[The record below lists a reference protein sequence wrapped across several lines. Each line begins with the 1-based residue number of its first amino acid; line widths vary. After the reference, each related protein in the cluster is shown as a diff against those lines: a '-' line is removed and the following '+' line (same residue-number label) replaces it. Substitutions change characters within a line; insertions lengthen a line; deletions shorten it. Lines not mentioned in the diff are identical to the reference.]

1 MKKTMK
7 FTVIVSALLLTAC
20 GAEPISSEPAPIYDT
35 PTEAAHSVSSGEP
48 EKEESADNNDGF
60 TGYGGEALKREM
72 FVEKSDP
79 NETKPNFVSLHC
91 ELNYG
96 YTALF
101 DGSTYNSYDEPEKFD
116 FENWEAIEIPEAVMG
131 DYFILSEGDKAG
143 GLTCSRAVSS
153 YIIIPGSIDEPHLY
167 RSFVCFD
174 GEVEVTGYVDRCD
187 GDEAYMDEGQLLFYP
202 DGDSWRGLPVPCR
215 AQYFT
220 YHMNDGGFVYAPFRL
235 SLGTVYD
242 YPSLGLEHDIPQGT
256 TAHMK
261 LVLKDIGLVYGDGD
275 FSGYTISSAV
285 IVSAEKID

>member
-1 MKKTMK
+1 MKKPMK
-7 FTVIVSALLLTAC
+7 FAAIASALLLTAC
-20 GAEPISSEPAPIYDT
+20 GAESTPSEQP
-35 PTEAAHSVSSGEP
+35 PTHDASTEVSPSVSSSEP

-79 NETKPNFVSLHC
+79 NETNPNFVSLHC

-131 DYFILSEGDKAG
+131 DYFIFSEGDKAG

-167 RSFVCFD
+167 RSLVCFD
-174 GEVEVTGYVDRCD
+174 GEVEVTGYVNRFN
-187 GDEAYMDEGQLLFYP
+187 GDEAYMDEGQLVFYP
-202 DGDSWRGLPVPCR
+202 DDSWRGLPIPCNSK
-215 AQYFT
+215 YFT
-220 YHMNDGGFVYAPFRL
+220 YFMKDGGFVCAPFML

-242 YPSLGLEHDIPQGT
+242 YPSLGLEHDIPQGS
-256 TAHMK
+256 TAHMRF
-261 LVLKDIGLVYGDGD
+261 VLKDIGLVYGDGD